1 MKKSWNKKLGEKIKE
16 LRKSRGISQME
27 LAENLGISYQQ
38 IQKYE
43 KGKSSL
49 SAYRL
54 YQIASFLNIPISFFF
69 EEEKDLISENKEKY
83 EILPSLNKEEKNL
96 LKKFRKIKNRK
107 IHQIII
113 KLLEAIVEVEEKKT
127 F

>member
-1 MKKSWNKKLGEKIKE
+1 MKNSWNKKLGEKIKE
-16 LRKSRGISQME
+16 LRKSRGVSQME
-27 LAENLGISYQQ
+27 MAENLGISYQQ

-54 YQIASFLNIPISFFF
+54 YQIASFLNIPVSFFF
-69 EEEKDLISENKEKY
+69 EEEEDLISEEKERYKVSP
-83 EILPSLNKEEKNL
+83 LLNKEEKNL

-107 IHQIII
+107 VHQTII
-113 KLLEAIVEVEEKKT
+113 KLLEAIAELEEKKT
-127 F
+127 S